1 PGRAEISDIPHRNLR
16 ELFERGDS
24 VVVGAMQKYRA
35 LTDRGRAA
43 LVRGDWDELHNVTNE
58 NFDLRKQIMPIAP
71 ENLRMVE
78 VARSTGAS
86 AKFAGSGG
94 AICGLYHSGRQYQE
108 LVDALAALRCTV
120 LRPLI
125 YEA

>member
-1 PGRAEISDIPHRNLR
+1 MALANGDI
-16 ELFERGDS
+16 D
-24 VVVGAMQKYRA
+24 A
-35 LTDRGRAA
+35 L
-43 LVRGDWDELHNVTNE
+43 HKIMNE
-58 NFDLRKQIMPIAP
+58 NFDLRRKIMPVAP

-108 LVDALAALRCTV
+108 LVDALASIRCTV
-120 LRPLI
+120 LRPLGV
-125 YEA
+125 